1 MMLED
6 ELPRAGFR
14 SYEKGM
20 RLREIVDWRTF
31 TALDLD

>member
-6 ELPRAGFR
+6 ELPRAGSR
-14 SYEKGM
+14 SDEKM